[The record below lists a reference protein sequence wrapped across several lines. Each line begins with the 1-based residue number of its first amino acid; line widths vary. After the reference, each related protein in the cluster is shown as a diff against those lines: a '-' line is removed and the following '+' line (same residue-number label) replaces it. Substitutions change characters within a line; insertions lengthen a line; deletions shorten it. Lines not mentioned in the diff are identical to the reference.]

1 MEKNENQLVFFNNN
15 AQKVCNN
22 VNEQRCI
29 WPPKVEDKK
38 MLNEFLENRMFVSNR
53 NDTITKIEEDMKN
66 YLGTKYFSFFD
77 SGASSLLAALIACG
91 VTYGDEVI
99 VPAWTFAAPA
109 FQVLR
114 LGAIPIFAD
123 VKQDTYNIDEED
135 VIKQLK
141 KFKKVKAIIAVHMQG
156 YPSNLK
162 CLREIADEFNIKL
175 IEDCAQAFGAKVNNQ
190 YVGTYG
196 DVGCFSFM
204 SVKQLATCGELGGI
218 CSNNLDMF
226 NKANSVKTYA
236 QKIVEGDPKFY
247 YNSFTYGYNC
257 KPSPLNCIFLKY
269 QLEHFSE
276 TINNIQKNAEKI
288 TRFLTENADFLI
300 PPKVE
305 NGFEHVYHLYRISCN
320 TSNLNIRNTGRF
332 RETIMKVLEKEGL
345 TTRLYQTHPVYKQA
359 IFQQIF
365 SNKLY
370 PWLFNEDYI
379 KLYKENYS
387 DYSHIQT
394 LDVIDNTFAIGDISA
409 APFYLMNDEV
419 VDLYIKG
426 FKKVIENIDR
436 IIEYCNSSDEY
447 KSPYTEIPKL
457 SDTKGIFI

>member
-1 MEKNENQLVFFNNN
+1 MEKNQEQLVFFCDN
-15 AQKVCNN
+15 AKKVCNN
-22 VNEQRCI
+22 VNEQRSI
-29 WPPKVEDKK
+29 WPPKVEDKN
-38 MLNEFLENRMFVSNR
+38 MLNEFLESRMFVSNR
-53 NDTITKIEEDMKN
+53 NDTIMKIEEDMKN
-66 YLGTKYFSFFD
+66 YLNTKYFSFFD
-77 SGASSLLAALIACG
+77 SGASSLLAALIACD

-141 KFKKVKAIIAVHMQG
+141 KFKKVKAVIAVHMQG

-162 CLREIADEFNIKL
+162 YLREIADKFNVKL
-175 IEDCAQAFGAKVNNQ
+175 IEDCAQAFGAKINNK

-196 DVGCFSFM
+196 DIGCFSFM

-236 QKIVEGDPKFY
+236 QKVVEGDPKFY
-247 YNSFTYGYNC
+247 YNTFTYGYNC

-276 TINNIQKNAEKI
+276 TINKIQKNADKL
-288 TRFLTENADFLI
+288 TRFLTENVNFLV

-305 NGFEHVYHLYRISCN
+305 KGFEHVYHLYRISCN
-320 TSNLNIRNTGRF
+320 TSKLNVRNTGRF

-365 SNKLY
+365 DNKLY

-379 KLYKENYS
+379 KLYKENYL
-387 DYSHIQT
+387 DYSHSQT
-394 LDVIDNTFAIGDISA
+394 LDVIDNTFAIGDINA
-409 APFYLMNDEV
+409 APCYLMNDEV

-426 FKKVIENIDR
+426 FKKVTENIDK
-436 IIEYCNSSDEY
+436 IVEYCNSSDEY